1 MPYTEKQHTIFS
13 TRVNLEVLNEGVRA
27 VFDEASHR
35 RRKFVETVEL
45 QIAFKKAYGKKTLA
59 PVPFRLQHPTK
70 HNFKVCVLGDEQRCL
85 EARANKVDCLDL
97 EGILQKKKKPSGVKH
112 LVKKYDAF
120 LVPTSMM
127 KDVQDQIGFSLK
139 KAHKVP
145 LPLESEDSVVEKAKE
160 AKTTLRF
167 NMKKDVDVQVQS
179 QRHQELQSCF
189 GRGQL
194 AGGGLQQRAAS
205 GSVHALALAEEQLVD
220 LPGHVDVARLHL
232 DAGEVAQRRL
242 VRRRERL
249 VRRRQV
255 FHALAELLVGRRVHP
270 VLKRTF

>member
-1 MPYTEKQHTIFS
+1 MS

-145 LPLESEDSVVEKAKE
+145 LPLENEDSVVEKANE

-167 NMKKDVDVQVQS
+167 NMKKALWVAVSVGNLTMSPSAVAENIDQAVGSLLSLLKDDWIKIKS
-179 QRHQELQSCF
+179 MHIK
-189 GRGQL
+189 
-194 AGGGLQQRAAS
+194 AS
-205 GSVHALALAEEQLVD
+205 MG
-220 LPGHVDVARLHL
+220 P
-232 DAGEVAQRRL
+232 AQRIY
-242 VRRRERL
+242 
-249 VRRRQV
+249 
-255 FHALAELLVGRRVHP
+255 
-270 VLKRTF
+270 